1 MNIANV
7 KASSQLNRE
16 KTTYKNWFLALL
28 KEGYFIQS
36 QTCILENGKEVKMH
50 RLQKD
55 IPRGAIIKGH
65 LNYAAA
71 KMLQKKGFKIREIKQ
86 KSWYCG
92 NAQELFFTDYKNPSI
107 NEFKAN

>member
-1 MNIANV
+1 METNV

-36 QTCILENGKEVKMH
+36 QTCILNNGTEVKMY

-55 IPRGAIIKGH
+55 IPKGGIIKGYI
-65 LNYAAA
+65 NYAAV
-71 KMLQKKGFKIREIKQ
+71 KMLQKKGFKVREVKQ
-86 KSWYCG
+86 KCWYSG

-107 NEFKAN
+107 NEFKNN